1 MDMFDMLSRRMA
13 DAPAL
18 ATLWD
23 TDRKLLA
30 STLAFGRWQ
39 QAQAEVARAME
50 GATRDAQAA
59 FAERLKERSA
69 AAAAGSHGATLP
81 VMNDAFEQWLA
92 VLNEAM
98 LGTMREEPYL
108 AAQRRQVET
117 GLAFRESLGAL
128 ADEACEWFQLP
139 SRTDFDDLARS
150 VTELK
155 REVRAM
161 KRAAAPAPKPPRPR
175 PAPKTRKASR

>member
-13 DAPAL
+13 EAPAL

-23 TDRKLLA
+23 TDRKLLV

-39 QAQAEVARAME
+39 QAQAEVARAMDD
-50 GATRDAQAA
+50 ATRDAQAA

-69 AAAAGSHGATLP
+69 AAATGSQSATPP
-81 VMNDAFEQWLA
+81 VINDAFDQWLA

-108 AAQRRQVET
+108 AVQRRLVET
-117 GLAFRESLGAL
+117 GLA
-128 ADEACEWFQLP
+128 AD
-139 SRTDFDDLARS
+139 
-150 VTELK
+150 
-155 REVRAM
+155 
-161 KRAAAPAPKPPRPR
+161 AATGFATRHNTTSASMRP
-175 PAPKTRKASR
+175 T

>member
-13 DAPAL
+13 EAPAL

-39 QAQAEVARAME
+39 QAQAEVARVVD
-50 GATRDAQAA
+50 GATRDAQAS

-69 AAAAGSHGATLP
+69 AAAAGSYGATPP
-81 VMNDAFEQWLA
+81 VMNDAFDQWLA

-108 AAQRRQVET
+108 GAQRRQVET
-117 GLAFRESLGAL
+117 GLAFRESLAAL

-150 VTELK
+150 VTELRRELRALK
-155 REVRAM
+155 RST
-161 KRAAAPAPKPPRPR
+161 APAPKPPSPR
-175 PAPKTRKASR
+175 PARKAREAAR